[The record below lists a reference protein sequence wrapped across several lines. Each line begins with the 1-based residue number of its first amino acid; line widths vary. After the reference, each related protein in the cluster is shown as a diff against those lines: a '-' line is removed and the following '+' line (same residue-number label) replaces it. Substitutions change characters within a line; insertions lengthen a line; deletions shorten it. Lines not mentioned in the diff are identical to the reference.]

1 MIGIK
6 CIMMIRIRA
15 VLVPGCVWDI
25 VKLCLAVFEG
35 AGRREGGRGKA
46 GAGERGW

>member
-15 VLVPGCVWDI
+15 
-25 VKLCLAVFEG
+25 EG
-35 AGRREGGRGKA
+35 GRGQEREGGRGRE